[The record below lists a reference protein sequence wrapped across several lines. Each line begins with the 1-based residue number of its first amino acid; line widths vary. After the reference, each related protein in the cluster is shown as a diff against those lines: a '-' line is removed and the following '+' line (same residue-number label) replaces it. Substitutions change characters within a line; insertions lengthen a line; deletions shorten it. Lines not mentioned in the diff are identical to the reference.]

1 MFENGELESK
11 SDRKDIESAPE
22 NMEIYDK
29 SSPVNHEIITSEKN
43 QEISGIQ
50 DKQKVCGTALK
61 NTNGKNV

>member
-1 MFENGELESK
+1 MESK

-43 QEISGIQ
+43 QEILIESVGEPFMGFDEE
-50 DKQKVCGTALK
+50 DKKLES
-61 NTNGKNV
+61 NNFEGK